1 MPKSQLQEV
10 RTNHRV
16 IENSESKSFN
26 CVLRTFHSS
35 ILITGI
41 RKCLRMGS
49 FKRDLHVKSLLS
61 MLEKLPSDYQGQD
74 SHRLTL
80 AYFVVSALDILNAL
94 DQVDA
99 KWIMDWVYHLQVLPS
114 DEAEDKH
121 GFFYGFQGSSS
132 VHLSKH
138 ARVKFNNG
146 GIGHLASTYSALALL
161 KIMGDDFTRIDCKRI
176 SRTMK
181 NLQQPDGSFTSLHTG
196 AETDLRFVFCAAICF
211 MLNDWSGM
219 NVDKALSY
227 IMDCQSYDAGFGL
240 TPGAE
245 SHGGATYCAIAALKL
260 MGYITDDPVSKRPSC
275 SVFDFPSLVEWS
287 LWKQRMDGG
296 FQGRSNKDSDTCY
309 SFWVG
314 GSLKLMGF
322 HDFYDWDTLR
332 CFLLSCQSEFGGFS
346 KEPGEFPE
354 AYHSYY
360 ALCGFSLLEEPG
372 LNPLCCELG
381 ISEQAKRRSPC
392 AEGLCL

>member
-1 MPKSQLQEV
+1 
-10 RTNHRV
+10 
-16 IENSESKSFN
+16 
-26 CVLRTFHSS
+26 
-35 ILITGI
+35 
-41 RKCLRMGS
+41 MGS
-49 FKRDLHVKSLLS
+49 FQRDLHVKSLLS
-61 MLEKLPSDYQGQD
+61 MLEEVPSEYQIQD

-99 KWIMDWVYHLQVLPS
+99 KRIMDWVYHLQVLPS
-114 DEAEDKH
+114 DEAEDRH

-138 ARVKFNNG
+138 ARVNFNNG

-196 AETDLRFVFCAAICF
+196 AETDLRFVFCAAAICF

-227 IMDCQSYDAGFGL
+227 IIDCQSYDAGFGL

-245 SHGGATYCAIAALKL
+245 SHGGATYCAIATLKL

-275 SVFDFPSLVEWS
+275 SVIDFPSLVEWS

-296 FQGRSNKDSDTCY
+296 FQGRSNKKSDTCY
-309 SFWVG
+309 SFWLG
-314 GSLKLMGF
+314 SSLKLMGF
-322 HDFYDWDTLR
+322 HDFYDWDALR
-332 CFLLSCQSEFGGFS
+332 CFLLSCQSKFGGFS
-346 KEPGEFPE
+346 KEPGEFPDL
-354 AYHSYY
+354 YHDYY
-360 ALCGFSLLEEPG
+360 GLCGFSLLEEPG

-392 AEGLCL
+392 AEDLCL

>member
-1 MPKSQLQEV
+1 M
-10 RTNHRV
+10 

-196 AETDLRFVFCAAICF
+196 AETDLRFVFCAAAICF

-287 LWKQRMDGG
+287 LWKQKMDGG

>member
-1 MPKSQLQEV
+1 M
-10 RTNHRV
+10 
-16 IENSESKSFN
+16 IENSESKAFN
-26 CVLRTFHSS
+26 CVLPTFHSS
-35 ILITGI
+35 IRIAGI
-41 RKCLRMGS
+41 GKCTRMES
-49 FKRDLHVKSLLS
+49 FQRDLHVKALLS
-61 MLEKLPSDYQGQD
+61 MLEKLPYDYQVQD
-74 SHRLTL
+74 SNRLTL
-80 AYFVVSALDILNAL
+80 AYFVVSGLDILNAL

-99 KWIMDWVYHLQVLPS
+99 NRIMNWVYHLQVLPS
-114 DEAEDKH
+114 DEDEDKH

-146 GIGHLASTYSALALL
+146 GIGHLANTYSALSLL

-181 NLQQPDGSFTSLHTG
+181 YLQQPDGSFTSLHTG
-196 AETDLRFVFCAAICF
+196 AETDLRFVYCAAAICF

-260 MGYITDDPVSKRPSC
+260 MGYITDDPDSKRPSC
-275 SVFDFPSLVEWS
+275 SLIDFPSLVEWS
-287 LWKQRMDGG
+287 LWKQSVDGG
-296 FQGRSNKDSDTCY
+296 FHGRSNKSSDTCY

-322 HDFYDWDTLR
+322 HDCYDWGALR
-332 CFLLSCQSEFGGFS
+332 RFLLSCQSKYAGFS
-346 KEPGEFPE
+346 KDPAELPDL
-354 AYHSYY
+354 YHGYY
-360 ALCGFSLLEEPG
+360 GLCGFSLLEEPG

-392 AEGLCL
+392 AGGLSL